1 MTATERSNVV
11 PLPTA
16 RRPKSAPQTASQT
29 APVSAAESPAGAAS
43 GAASG
48 ATGRAGARRRRRM
61 DDGELA
67 DAVARSRDGDE
78 VAFTTVYRELHPMLL
93 GYLRG
98 LVGDDADDVASET
111 WHDIVRDLHGFRG
124 DGMRFRG
131 WAATIARHRAIDH
144 IRRIRV
150 RPRTSVLDERA
161 VLSATV
167 RDSESLAL
175 ENLTTERAL
184 ALVACL
190 PPDQAEAV
198 LLRVV
203 LGLDGPMAAKVLRKR
218 PGAVRT
224 ASHRGLKRLSE
235 YLSAAEEK

>member
-1 MTATERSNVV
+1 VTAVKRSNVV
-11 PLPTA
+11 PLSTA
-16 RRPKSAPQTASQT
+16 RERR
-29 APVSAAESPAGAAS
+29 VSSAGAAEPS
-43 GAASG
+43 ADTPGV
-48 ATGRAGARRRRRM
+48 RRRRTM
-61 DDGELA
+61 DDAELGE
-67 DAVARSRDGDE
+67 AVARSRNGDE
-78 VAFTTVYRELHPMLL
+78 LAFAAVYQEVHPMLL

-111 WHDIVRDLHGFRG
+111 WHDIVRDLNGFRG

-131 WAATIARHRAIDH
+131 WTATIARHRAIDH
-144 IRRIRV
+144 IRRIKV
-150 RPRTSVLDERA
+150 RPRTSVLNEQA
-161 VLSATV
+161 VASAAV

-175 ENLTTERAL
+175 ENLTTEHAL
-184 ALVACL
+184 SLVARL

-235 YLSAAEEK
+235 YLSAAKEK